1 MPGPSRSGV
10 CLCLQ
15 QQYTGP
21 ADKSSLRSRLLSQV
35 RAPFVF
41 PRREVAQLR
50 RLRNCGSTG
59 SKENVTGK
67 KEERAAFFDP
77 PIHLSKSPSEH
88 QGGGLSPL
96 LWSALTSLG
105 RASYSPNPS
114 KSGRASCSQTPKR
127 FFLCQKLFVGP
138 GGGNIWLSVN
148 VWAQLRTETK
158 TKTKLSVTC

>member
-1 MPGPSRSGV
+1 MQTCDAYAPSPPSIFALPSSPG
-10 CLCLQ
+10 
-15 QQYTGP
+15 
-21 ADKSSLRSRLLSQV
+21 AAILRHCF

-41 PRREVAQLR
+41 PQLR
-50 RLRNCGSTG
+50 RLRNCGSSG

-96 LWSALTSLG
+96 LWSALASLG

-127 FFLCQKLFVGP
+127 FFLCQKLSVGP
-138 GGGNIWLSVN
+138 GWGIFGYQSTFGHSSG
-148 VWAQLRTETK
+148 Q
-158 TKTKLSVTC
+158 KLKQRQNCHRLASF

>member
-1 MPGPSRSGV
+1 MSLPAAAV
-10 CLCLQ
+10 HC
-15 QQYTGP
+15 TGP
-21 ADKSSLRSRLLSQV
+21 ADKSPLRSRLLSQV

-50 RLRNCGSTG
+50 RLRNCGSSG

-138 GGGNIWLSVN
+138 GWGIFGYQSTFGHSSG
-148 VWAQLRTETK
+148 Q
-158 TKTKLSVTC
+158 KLKQRQNCHRLASF